1 MKRPVPDEVI
11 LGLLKSNPTHGYDL
25 LEIFRSNDQLGHVWT
40 LSTSQLYAVLKRL
53 ENDGAIIGK
62 EIISEDAP
70 VRVVYSVTDK
80 GSEQLD
86 DWLFEKNPSSS
97 VHRIRVFF
105 LSRLY
110 IADLLGVDISNI
122 VEYQKSVC
130 EKQLKIF
137 IEEQE
142 KARSSFERLALD
154 FIIDQ
159 LESACQWLD
168 QCEIEFS
175 EKIAN
180 K

>member
-1 MKRPVPDEVI
+1 MNRPVPDEVI

-25 LEIFRSNDQLGHVWT
+25 LETFRSNDQLGHVWT

-53 ENDGAIIGK
+53 ENQGAIIGEEK
-62 EIISEDAP
+62 ESADAP

-80 GSEQLD
+80 GSYLLKN
-86 DWLFEKNPSSS
+86 WLFEKNPSSS
-97 VHRIRVFF
+97 VHRIRVLF

-110 IADLLGVDISNI
+110 IADLLRVDISNI
-122 VEYQKSVC
+122 VEYQRSVC

-137 IEEQE
+137 LEEHE
-142 KARSSFERLALD
+142 KARSSFEKLTLD

-159 LESACQWLD
+159 LKSALHWLD

-175 EKIAN
+175 KKLTNE
-180 K
+180 